1 MDKEPHRREPP
12 EYAPPGQEYAPP
24 GHEYADP
31 GLEQQPE
38 NPTGNAY
45 TAPRQK
51 KHRHERE
58 TLLRTLLLG
67 AATVTIAATAVTNPA
82 LQWQNPGAELIQTT
96 PQPTATP
103 APTAAPTPEPTAEP
117 TATPTATPKPTRTPQ
132 PEWTAP
138 PPLNGISVNP
148 PEPVMAYLYD
158 TGSREPGIRWYQ
170 FRVLFPYDPVVY
182 DPEYGTGY
190 GTSLV
195 PYDYAAAGN
204 YVDSNFFSDWLAT
217 YPYGR
222 NPVPE
227 NADDPEMVEEY
238 TAYRNTTMIIGYDE
252 DHPERVDFF
261 TTAEIF
267 YLDSSAHANTG
278 CDPFS
283 SSNYYYEMMGY
294 SVEPAALNDGDT
306 VAITIHYPA
315 GDHYEERTYRYNL
328 ASLPLVT
335 EEQFY
340 EVDRLRSGDPEPVLA
355 Q

>member
-24 GHEYADP
+24 GREYAKT

-51 KHRHERE
+51 KHRRERE

-67 AATVTIAATAVTNPA
+67 AATVTIAATAVTTPA
-82 LQWQNPGAELIQTT
+82 LQWQDPGAELIQTT

-103 APTAAPTPEPTAEP
+103 APTAAPTPTPEPTAE
-117 TATPTATPKPTRTPQ
+117 PTATPKPTRTPQ

-138 PPLNGISVNP
+138 PPLNGISINP
-148 PEPVMAYLYD
+148 PDPAVVYLYD
-158 TGSREPGIRWYQ
+158 NGTREPGTRWYEL
-170 FRVLFPYDPVVY
+170 RLLFPYDTVEN

-195 PYDYAAAGN
+195 PYYYASAGE
-204 YVDSNFFSDWLAT
+204 YVDSNFFSDWLST

-222 NPVPE
+222 DSVPE
-227 NADDPEMVEEY
+227 DEDDPNIVENY
-238 TAYRNTTMIIGYDE
+238 TPYRNTAMIIGYDE
-252 DHPERVDFF
+252 DNLDRVDLFMGP
-261 TTAEIF
+261 AIF
-267 YLDSSAHANTG
+267 YPDSYSNPG
-278 CDPFS
+278 YDPFS
-283 SSNYYYEMMGY
+283 DSDAFYETIIY
-294 SVEPAALNDGDT
+294 SVDPAAVSDGDT
-306 VAITIHYPA
+306 VVIMMHYPA

-328 ASLPLVT
+328 ASLPVVT
-335 EEQFY
+335 ADQYHEAGI
-340 EVDRLRSGDPEPVLA
+340 LHGDKREPVLA

>member
-12 EYAPPGQEYAPP
+12 EYAPSGQEYAQP
-24 GHEYADP
+24 GRECADP
-31 GLEQQPE
+31 GWEQQPE
-38 NPTGNAY
+38 KPTGSHY
-45 TAPRQK
+45 TAPRQE

-58 TLLRTLLLG
+58 ALLRTLLLG
-67 AATVTIAATAVTNPA
+67 AVTVTVAAAAVTNPG
-82 LQWQNPGAELIQTT
+82 LQWKDTGAEQIQTT
-96 PQPTATP
+96 PTPAATPTPTAE
-103 APTAAPTPEPTAEP
+103 PTPEPTAE
-117 TATPTATPKPTRTPQ
+117 PTATPKPTRTPQ

-148 PEPVMAYLYD
+148 PEPVMVYLYD

-170 FRVLFPYDPVVY
+170 LRVLFPFDTVVY

-195 PYDYAAAGN
+195 QYDYPVKGH
-204 YVDSNFFSDWLAT
+204 YVDSNFFSDWLST

-252 DHPERVDFF
+252 DHLGRIGLFM
-261 TTAEIF
+261 TSEIF
-267 YLDSSAHANTG
+267 YWNSTSHSNTG
-278 CDPFS
+278 YDPFS
-283 SSNYYYEMMGY
+283 SSNSYYTVIGY
-294 SVEPAALNDGDT
+294 SVEPAALSDGDT

-315 GDHYEERTYRYNL
+315 GDHYEEKTYRYNL
-328 ASLPLVT
+328 ASLPIVT
-335 EEQFY
+335 QEQFF
-340 EVDRLRSGDPEPVLA
+340 EVDILRSGDPEPVLA

>member
-1 MDKEPHRREPP
+1 MDNETHRREPAEYAP
-12 EYAPPGQEYAPP
+12 SGREYAPPGD
-24 GHEYADP
+24 EYADP

-38 NPTGNAY
+38 EPTGNGY
-45 TAPRQK
+45 MTPRQK
-51 KHRHERE
+51 KHRRERE
-58 TLLRTLLLG
+58 ALLRTLLLG
-67 AATVTIAATAVTNPA
+67 AVTVTIAAAAVTNPD
-82 LQWQNPGAELIQTT
+82 LQWQNPGAELIQSTPMPTTT
-96 PQPTATP
+96 PAS
-103 APTAAPTPEPTAEP
+103 TPEPTAE
-117 TATPTATPKPTRTPQ
+117 PTATPKPTRTPQ

-148 PEPVMAYLYD
+148 PEPAIVYLYD

-170 FRVLFPYDPVVY
+170 LRVLFPFDTIVY

-195 PYDYAAAGN
+195 PYDYDSAGN
-204 YVDSNFFSDWLAT
+204 YVDSNFFSDWLST

-252 DHPERVDFF
+252 DHLGRIELFMTPE
-261 TTAEIF
+261 TF
-267 YLDSSAHANTG
+267 YLDSNSHSNTG
-278 CDPFS
+278 YDPFS
-283 SSNYYYEMMGY
+283 SSDSFYEMIGY

-306 VAITIHYPA
+306 AVITIHYPA

-328 ASLPLVT
+328 ASLPIVT
-335 EEQFY
+335 QEQFY
-340 EVDRLRSGDPEPVLA
+340 EAGILRSSEPEPVLA